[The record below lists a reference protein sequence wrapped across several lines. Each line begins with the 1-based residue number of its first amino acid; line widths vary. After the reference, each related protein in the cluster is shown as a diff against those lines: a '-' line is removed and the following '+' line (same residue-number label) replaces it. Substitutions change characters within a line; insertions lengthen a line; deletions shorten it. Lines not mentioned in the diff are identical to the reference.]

1 MAKAMPRSALQGVAR
16 RVRVV
21 AAIAAMTLGANVFAI
36 GAVTPAFAD
45 DSPPS
50 PLLAKNKAVDWW
62 FVFKF
67 NSSKP
72 FTGCGANSGERACP
86 FGGEP
91 LTKENFGQQFAF
103 ASSADPTLQ
112 QGTGCLGA
120 QLTDPVGA
128 TFDQVYN
135 GKFFYVIWN
144 DQFYGDPKVCG
155 KSANCTG
162 SWGHSKGLLAWNDE
176 GEGLVMQVST
186 PSWPGSGSSLF
197 KRKTGNTLG
206 CVKSNNNLI
215 ASQHF
220 FALKLTKP
228 DLLKVLKAMQ
238 TASIATSINVPQ
250 VVRNGGPPDV
260 RDAVMALGKTPSSK
274 DKFPIMQE
282 PLSIKIN
289 NKPVVLIAKPSNVN
303 VPPWQMVS
311 SLLSGVSARAA
322 TWWTKPKIA
331 STLASTTSK
340 CIDKAIKDGAIKGK
354 AGPVAIA
361 LTGEWKN
368 NAIKLYA
375 PSNHAKIGVATS
387 TKNER
392 YEIFGDLNQQGSLSP
407 PPDCDASQNGRGG
420 MFYVLQ
426 EDKLFDSMHDLI
438 EGDTA
443 PAKK

>member
-1 MAKAMPRSALQGVAR
+1 MPRTALQSATRRLSIGVAAT
-16 RVRVV
+16 VM
-21 AAIAAMTLGANVFAI
+21 ALTIGLGALAR
-36 GAVTPAFAD
+36 AAD
-45 DSPPS
+45 APQ
-50 PLLAKNKAVDWW
+50 PLIAPDKPVDWW

-72 FTGCGANSGERACP
+72 FTGCGANSGARKCP
-86 FGGEP
+86 SGGEP
-91 LTKENFGQQFAF
+91 MTKENFGQQFVF
-103 ASSADPTLQ
+103 ASSDNKVLN
-112 QGTGCLGA
+112 QGAGCLGA
-120 QLTDPVGA
+120 QLSDPVGA
-128 TFDQVYN
+128 TFGQVYN

-162 SWGHSKGLLAWNDE
+162 HWGHSKGLLAWNDE
-176 GEGLVMQVST
+176 GNGFVMQVST

-220 FALKLTKP
+220 FALRLNKP
-228 DLLKVLKAMQ
+228 DLLKVLEAMR
-238 TASIATSINVPQ
+238 TASIATSIKVPQ

-260 RDAVMALGKTPSSK
+260 RDAVTKLGQAPSSK

-289 NKPVVLIAKPSNVN
+289 NKPVVLIAKPSNVS

-311 SLLSGVSARAA
+311 ALLSGVSARAA
-322 TWWTKPKIA
+322 TWWTKPKID
-331 STLASTTSK
+331 STLASTTNK
-340 CIDKAIKDGAIKGK
+340 CMDKAIKDGAIKGK

-361 LTGEWKN
+361 LTGEWKKSS
-368 NAIKLYA
+368 IKLYA

-387 TKNER
+387 GNNTR

-420 MFYVLQ
+420 MFFVLQ
-426 EDKLFDSMHDLI
+426 DDKLFDSLHDLI
-438 EGDTA
+438 QGDTA
-443 PAKK
+443 KAKVN

>member
-1 MAKAMPRSALQGVAR
+1 MAEAMPRSALQAAAR
-16 RVRVV
+16 RVRIAATM
-21 AAIAAMTLGANVFAI
+21 AAITLSANVFAT
-36 GAVTPAFAD
+36 GAFTPAFAA
-45 DSPPS
+45 DSPH
-50 PLLAKNKAVDWW
+50 PLLAKDKPVDWW

-72 FTGCGANSGERACP
+72 FTGCGVNLGERACP

-91 LTKENFGQQFAF
+91 MTKENFGQQFAF

-128 TFDQVYN
+128 TFGQVYN

-162 SWGHSKGLLAWNDE
+162 NWGHSKGLLAWNDE

-220 FALKLTKP
+220 FALKLAKP

-238 TASIATSINVPQ
+238 TASIATSIKVPQ

-289 NKPVVLIAKPSNVN
+289 NKSVVLIAKPSNVN

-331 STLASTTSK
+331 STLASTKSK
-340 CIDKAIKDGAIKGK
+340 CMDKAIKDGVIKGK

-368 NAIKLYA
+368 NSIKLYA

-387 TKNER
+387 NKNER
-392 YEIFGDLNQQGSLSP
+392 YEIFGDLNQQGSVSP

-426 EDKLFDSMHDLI
+426 EDKLFDSLHDLI

-443 PAKK
+443 PTKK